1 MKRAVLAS
9 FVLFVTALLILASM
23 SSTVKAENENYK
35 IDWVNHTVE
44 LTYNGYVL
52 VNDTIQIRGQ
62 TSAGVALKNF
72 RIGFPYEYAPY
83 VLRCVAYDSSNV
95 FPVKLNVPL
104 GEHVGFYGVDV
115 NFKQGLN
122 ISDGTTHVFT
132 VIFVLSNGLL
142 EEVADGNY
150 TLRFPAYPSLTKPA
164 DICNASINLPASA
177 KYISGTVEGLRY
189 SKQGLPAFAYSEA
202 LGNLT
207 FSLQDAEQFQL
218 ADIENMEREITIS
231 GTCEITGSDFYQVW
245 NKATK
250 EMDSFRVILPL
261 NASDV
266 QAYDQFGRKMARP
279 TSAGGN
285 WYKITFTLPVKAG
298 EHIKFRVTYKLPK
311 ENYIEQK
318 DSKSFNLNFPLFKNL
333 NYYVNRSSVAFI
345 LPEGAKIVKLENVS
359 AGESYTVSRDVFQE
373 RITINSRD
381 VMSLDGFSVGIAYE
395 YSPLWLSFRP
405 TLWMWALAVVGCVVA
420 VVWKRPKAPVTV
432 SVPTVALRLSSK
444 SLRSFVDAYE
454 EKRKIISE
462 MESLE
467 TRVRKGRI
475 PRRRYKVRR
484 KTLETRLN
492 TLSRS
497 ISRLKEEMRSAG
509 GKYAGL
515 MRQLEVAE
523 TELSE
528 VETAIRSI
536 KARHRRGEL
545 SLEAYRRLLADY
557 ERRKDKAETTIDGIL
572 LRLREEIR

>member
-1 MKRAVLAS
+1 M
-9 FVLFVTALLILASM
+9 
-23 SSTVKAENENYK
+23 
-35 IDWVNHTVE
+35 
-44 LTYNGYVL
+44 
-52 VNDTIQIRGQ
+52 
-62 TSAGVALKNF
+62 
-72 RIGFPYEYAPY
+72 
-83 VLRCVAYDSSNV
+83 
-95 FPVKLNVPL
+95 
-104 GEHVGFYGVDV
+104 
-115 NFKQGLN
+115 
-122 ISDGTTHVFT
+122 
-132 VIFVLSNGLL
+132 
-142 EEVADGNY
+142 
-150 TLRFPAYPSLTKPA
+150 
-164 DICNASINLPASA
+164 
-177 KYISGTVEGLRY
+177 
-189 SKQGLPAFAYSEA
+189 
-202 LGNLT
+202 
-207 FSLQDAEQFQL
+207 
-218 ADIENMEREITIS
+218 
-231 GTCEITGSDFYQVW
+231 
-245 NKATK
+245 
-250 EMDSFRVILPL
+250 
-261 NASDV
+261 
-266 QAYDQFGRKMARP
+266 
-279 TSAGGN
+279 
-285 WYKITFTLPVKAG
+285 KAG

-311 ENYIEQK
+311 ENYIEQE

-467 TRVRKGRI
+467 IRVRKGRI

>member
-9 FVLFVTALLILASM
+9 FVLFVTALLILASL
-23 SSTVKAENENYK
+23 SSNVKAENENYK

-52 VNDTIQIRGQ
+52 VNDTIQITGQ
-62 TSAGVALKNF
+62 ASAGVALKNF
-72 RIGFPYEYAPY
+72 RIGFPYKYAPY

-104 GEHVGFYGVDV
+104 GGRIGFYGVDV
-115 NFKQGLN
+115 DFKQGLN

-132 VIFVLSNGLL
+132 VIFVLSNELL

-164 DICNASINLPASA
+164 DICNASINLPINA
-177 KYISGTVEGLRY
+177 KYVSGTVEGLRY

-207 FSLQDAEQFQL
+207 FSLQDAEQIQL

-250 EMDSFRVILPL
+250 KMDSFRVILPL
-261 NASDV
+261 NASNV
-266 QAYDQFGRKMARP
+266 QVYDQFGRKMNWS

-285 WYKITFTLPVKAG
+285 WCKITFTLPVEAG
-298 EHIKFRVTYKLPK
+298 EHVKFRVTYKLPK

-333 NYYVNRSSVAFI
+333 NYYINRSSVAFI
-345 LPEGAKIVKLENVS
+345 LPEGAKIVELENVS

-462 MESLE
+462 MKSLE
-467 TRVRKGRI
+467 IRDRKGRI
-475 PRRRYKVRR
+475 PRSRYKVRR
-484 KTLETRLN
+484 KTMETRLN
-492 TLSRS
+492 ALSRS
-497 ISRLKEEMRSAG
+497 RSRLKKEMRSAG

>member
-1 MKRAVLAS
+1 MKRAVLTS

-23 SSTVKAENENYK
+23 PSNVKAENENYK

-52 VNDTIQIRGQ
+52 VNDTIQISGQ
-62 TSAGVALKNF
+62 AQKF

-95 FPVKLNVPL
+95 FPVELNVPL
-104 GEHVGFYGVDV
+104 GERIGFYGVDV

-142 EEVADGNY
+142 EEIADGNY
-150 TLRFPAYPSLTKPA
+150 TLKFPAYPSLTKPA
-164 DICNASINLPASA
+164 DICNASINLPTNA
-177 KYISGTVEGLRY
+177 KYVSGTVESLRY
-189 SKQGLPAFAYSEA
+189 SKQGLPAFAHSEA
-202 LGNLT
+202 LGSLT
-207 FSLQDAEQFQL
+207 FSLQDIDQIQL

-245 NKATK
+245 NKAPT

-285 WYKITFTLPVKAG
+285 WYKITFTLSVKAG
-298 EHIKFRVTYKLPK
+298 EHVKFRVTYKLPK
-311 ENYIEQK
+311 ENYIKQK

-333 NYYVNRSSVAFI
+333 NYYVNRSSVTFT

-359 AGESYTVSRDVFQE
+359 AGESYAVSRDVFQE

-395 YSPLWLSFRP
+395 YSSLWLSFRP

-420 VVWKRPKAPVTV
+420 VVWKRPKVPVTV

-497 ISRLKEEMRSAG
+497 ISRLEEEMRSAG

-536 KARHRRGEL
+536 KTRHRRGEL